1 MKLTPLALM
10 VCFLFSGAAPLFIRG
25 IDLMALKKQEDER
38 RKKLAKSKL
47 TVNDT
52 NVNSISVG
60 NKKYGFVQME
70 SDEPPPEG
78 EGAAQPGAAKKNDVT
93 KQPDFWKK
101 QQTDLEERIAKLQ
114 ADIELGQTD
123 LNKLWSDFY
132 LKQSMAAEQE
142 AIRVQISQL
151 TNQIEQKKLFL
162 GQSQTQ
168 LEDLFERAR
177 KAGVPPGWLR

>member
-1 MKLTPLALM
+1 MKLTPLVLL
-10 VCFLFSGAAPLFIRG
+10 VCFLFSAASPLFIRG

-38 RKKLAKSKL
+38 RKKLAKSKI
-47 TVNDT
+47 TVTDT

-70 SDEPPPEG
+70 PDVALQEG
-78 EGAAQPGAAKKNDVT
+78 EGPAQPAAAKKNDVT

-101 QQTDLEERIAKLQ
+101 QQTDLEERIAKLT
-114 ADIELGQTD
+114 AEIESGQTD

-132 LKQSMAAEQE
+132 IKNVASEQE
-142 AIRVQISQL
+142 AIRAQIAQL
-151 TNQIEQKKLFL
+151 TTQIEQKKLFL
-162 GQSQTQ
+162 DQSQTQ
-168 LEDLFERAR
+168 LDDLSERAR

>member
-1 MKLTPLALM
+1 MKLTPLALV
-10 VCFLFSGAAPLFIRG
+10 VCFLFSGASPLFIRG

-38 RKKLAKSKL
+38 RKKLAKSKI
-47 TVNDT
+47 TVTDT

-70 SDEPPPEG
+70 SEAPPQEG
-78 EGAAQPGAAKKNDVT
+78 EGPAQPGAAKKNDVT

-101 QQTDLEERIAKLQ
+101 QQTELEERIAKLKDEIESSQ
-114 ADIELGQTD
+114 AD

-132 LKQSMAAEQE
+132 IKNIASEQE
-142 AIRVQISQL
+142 AIRAQIAQL
-151 TNQIEQKKLFL
+151 TTQIEQKKLFL
-162 GQSQTQ
+162 NQSQTQ
-168 LEDLFERAR
+168 LDDLFEKAR